1 MNPATVAVNCH
12 TPNLSR
18 LLVGASLGE
27 ASITVCKEHWTH
39 PEDPTS
45 VLWFWCTNSCVCC
58 CSVPKSYL
66 TLCKPR
72 DCSMPG
78 FPVLHYLLELAQTH
92 PLSQWCCPS
101 TSFSAA
107 LFSFSFSL
115 SQNQGLFQWVGSSHQ
130 VAKVLELQLQHQS
143 FQWIF
148 RVDFL

>member
-66 TLCKPR
+66 TLCNPM
-72 DCSMPG
+72 DCSTPG
-78 FPVLHYLLELAQTH
+78 LPVYQQLLELAQTH
-92 PLSQWCCPS
+92 VCWVRDAIQPSHPLSSPS
-101 TSFSAA
+101 PLPSVFPRIRVFSNESV
-107 LFSFSFSL
+107 LRIRWPKYWRFSISPSMNIQDWFPT
-115 SQNQGLFQWVGSSHQ
+115 G
-130 VAKVLELQLQHQS
+130 
-143 FQWIF
+143 
-148 RVDFL
+148 